1 MPLSRFERAD
11 DSPGFLLWQLTNL
24 WQQRMRSALAQLG
37 ITHVQFVLL
46 ASVAWQE
53 NSDMLVSQVS
63 LSRHAHTDVMM
74 TSQVV
79 RTLEEKGLL
88 TRTVHPTDTRARVV
102 SLTAKGRNVAQQAVA
117 VVEAADEQFFRE
129 LSGLGSDFV
138 RSMQLVIRAN
148 SEGQTS
154 SPKGGRGLPSLKLLH
169 I

>member
-1 MPLSRFERAD
+1 MRMPLSRFDRAE

-24 WQQRMRSALAQLG
+24 WQQRMRSALAPLG

-46 ASVAWQE
+46 VSVAWLE
-53 NSDMLVSQVS
+53 NSDKLVSQAS

-88 TRTVHPTDTRARVV
+88 TRAMHPTDTRARVV
-102 SLTAKGRNVAQQAVA
+102 SLTAEGRKVAQQAVT

-129 LSGLGSDFV
+129 LGGQASDFA
-138 RSMQLVIRAN
+138 RSMQLLIRAN
-148 SEGQTS
+148 SEAQNS
-154 SPKGGRGLPSLKLLH
+154 SLKE
-169 I
+169 